1 MDGIS
6 GVTLV
11 KEIHPIL
18 CEERLEFH
26 VAPFFLPTKEQES
39 ERNQLIF
46 NRKFSNSIAPFFC
59 FVGKFSEFWERVPR
73 EKIMG

>member
-1 MDGIS
+1 MDGDS

-39 ERNQLIF
+39 ERNPLIF
-46 NRKFSNSIAPFFC
+46 NRKFSNSTAPFLFC
-59 FVGKFSEFWERVPR
+59 GKIYVVLGKGSSAR
-73 EKIMG
+73 K

>member
-1 MDGIS
+1 MDGVS

-26 VAPFFLPTKEQES
+26 VAPFFRPTKGQES
-39 ERNQLIF
+39 EEPTSF
-46 NRKFSNSIAPFFC
+46 
-59 FVGKFSEFWERVPR
+59 
-73 EKIMG
+73 